1 MCVPDG
7 GPHLATEFSGWL
19 VEKVFEDME
28 VVEVSALVLLCR
40 MIGVDDVTLGITF
53 IHLLVIVGVVEF
65 VFTG

>member
-1 MCVPDG
+1 
-7 GPHLATEFSGWL
+7 
-19 VEKVFEDME
+19 ME